1 MFLGPNWKEDVR
13 HWRRLDGQSSRVDAL
28 IAKLPSAAPVFQA
41 YCRFLYKIGG
51 RSLPWG
57 FVIIAERL
65 EAGNSSELLAD
76 DNSVFYLESLLRRS
90 VYGEPHRLKSDPDVR
105 SAVLDILDQ
114 LVEAGSSAAYRMRD
128 DFVTPVP
135 PPV

>member
-1 MFLGPNWKEDVR
+1 VR

-41 YCRFLYKIGG
+41 YCRFLYKIGE
-51 RSLPWG
+51 R
-57 FVIIAERL
+57 IIAERL

-114 LVEAGSSAAYRMRD
+114 LVEAGASAAYRMRD